1 MILILCAC
9 LAAALFT
16 SSGEAQTA
24 VSPPLSA
31 AGKNALADSKAGVKK
46 LRDLFFARDFRAG
59 YETGQKLIG
68 QFPEDDELRMWVVL
82 NGVRSTDN
90 YKTAFAMAGEM
101 ATRNGRKDSPQ
112 ESDVWALVAM
122 AMANSYR
129 GDAAEALKTAET
141 AVKLAPGNEEAIF
154 CYNTVIYRAGKYA
167 GSIEWLD
174 KNEDKIKDRSRFYY
188 NRALSNYQAN
198 NKEKAFKDFDTSIKL
213 DPGSV
218 NAFYLYADCLNRD
231 KRTKEALPLLKRAL
245 QLAPDALANRVAY
258 WRMLAS
264 QTDKTDEQKEQEIVD
279 DMNALLKAG
288 PNSPE
293 ILFNVS
299 LQYGTLQ
306 NARKQEFYEAQILK
320 KFPNTRFAELIIVQQ
335 IFKMNRAVND
345 RAPAAGFMKKLS
357 ELDEGR
363 LLGDRELLDESLKY
377 INPDKK
383 EADRID
389 NEWRAFIRRPR
400 HFDMD
405 QLGTAYFWLLLRAK
419 YDFQMSGQKLK
430 ELLDAVKKYK
440 NDRNSNTNKEIADLL
455 AVRKVFGLDPGL
467 TAEML
472 SYARAGIEEGE
483 ADIADFRSV
492 LNAKD
497 LEGQAVYIRSNAL
510 ETLGFAL
517 YLENRFD
524 EAEKELLKAYEINK
538 ENADV
543 LLILALVHKARKE
556 FDKAED
562 VYLRSAT
569 ITNTLTAS
577 IKELYKAKNGDLRG
591 FDDYYKNIK
600 EKVRARIMAE
610 VAASRIKEPK
620 DLAPFDLK
628 TIDRRS
634 ISFDD
639 VKGKVVVINFWGV
652 WCAPC
657 VKEMPE
663 IQELAAKYK
672 SDSDVVLLT
681 FDSRDALVTVKKF
694 IADRKYD
701 FPVLMADSY
710 SEELLKVNDGAATY
724 PTTLFVD
731 KKGKISFIKVGNT
744 GNLVEEF
751 SLRIDILKQDK

>member
-1 MILILCAC
+1 MKTHLILILSAC

-16 SSGEAQTA
+16 SGGQAQTA
-24 VSPPLSA
+24 VSSG
-31 AGKNALADSKAGVKK
+31 GKNSPTDSKAGVKK
-46 LRDLFFARDFRAG
+46 LRDLFFARDFSAG
-59 YETGQKLIG
+59 YETGQKLLS

-82 NGVRSTDN
+82 NGARSTDN
-90 YKTAFAMAGEM
+90 YKAALAMAGEM
-101 ATRNGRKDSPQ
+101 AARNSRKDSG
-112 ESDVWALVAM
+112 VWALIAL
-122 AMANSYR
+122 AMANSYN
-129 GDAAEALKTAET
+129 GNAADALKTAET
-141 AVKLAPGNEEAIF
+141 VVKLAPGNEEAIF
-154 CYNTVIYRAGKYA
+154 CYNTVIFRAGKYA
-167 GSIEWLD
+167 ESIEWLD
-174 KNEDKIKDRSRFYY
+174 KNADKIKDRSRFYY

-218 NAFYLYADCLNRD
+218 NAFYLYSYYLNLD
-231 KRTKEALPLLKRAL
+231 KRTKEALPLLKKAL
-245 QLAPDALANRVAY
+245 QLAPNALANRVAY
-258 WRMLAS
+258 WRMLAD
-264 QTDKTDEQKEQEIVD
+264 QTEKTGEQKEQEIVD
-279 DMNALLKAG
+279 DINALLKTK
-288 PNSPE
+288 PNSPQ

-306 NARKQEFYEAQILK
+306 NTQKQEFYEAQILK
-320 KFPNTRFAELIIVQQ
+320 KFPNTKFAELIIVQQ
-335 IFKMNRAVND
+335 IFKMNRAVNE
-345 RAPAAGFMKKLS
+345 RVPAAGFMKKLS
-357 ELDEGR
+357 ELDEAR

-389 NEWRAFIRRPR
+389 DEWRAFIRRPR

-405 QLGTAYFWLLLRAK
+405 QLGMAYFWLFLRAK
-419 YDFQMSGQKLK
+419 YDFQMPDQKLK
-430 ELLDAVKKYK
+430 ELLDAVRKYK

-455 AVRKVFGLDPGL
+455 AVRKVFGLKSGL
-467 TAEML
+467 TGEML
-472 SYARAGIEEGE
+472 SYAKAGIEEGE
-483 ADIADFRSV
+483 ADAADFRAV

-497 LEGQAVYIRSNAL
+497 AEGQAKYIRSNAL

-517 YLENRFD
+517 YLENKFD
-524 EAEKELLKAYEINK
+524 EAEKELLKAYEINN

-543 LLILALVHKARKE
+543 LLILALVHRARKE

-562 VYLRSAT
+562 IYLRSAT

-591 FDDYYKNIK
+591 FDAYYKNIK
-600 EKVRARIMAE
+600 EKVRARIMIE

-620 DLAPFDLK
+620 DLAPFALK
-628 TIDRRS
+628 TIEQGS
-634 ISFDD
+634 IASDD

-652 WCAPC
+652 WCGPC

-663 IQELAAKYK
+663 IQELATKYK
-672 SDSDVVLLT
+672 NDSDVAILT
-681 FDSRDALVTVKKF
+681 FDSRDDLMTVKKF

-710 SEELLKVNDGAATY
+710 AENLRKINDGGETY

-731 KKGKISFIKVGNT
+731 KKGKISFLKVGNT